1 MTSNPNI
8 LDILRQHSSQQS
20 LPAHTFLFHQGDP
33 LRDIYLLEKG
43 LVKMTRGERNG
54 QEVTLELRSAINILG
69 AASALANEPAPMTAI
84 TITPSKVH
92 RLSVKEFLHLAKSDE
107 IFLHNLIESVSR
119 QRNEQV
125 NLRAQQSL
133 LHARPRLAML
143 LLQFAQESG
152 VERKGQLS
160 LALPI
165 AKQEIAAMLGIT
177 PQRLSNILK
186 EMKQAGV
193 IAEEKGWIIFSDM
206 QALKSEAETG
216 EKSR

>member
-1 MTSNPNI
+1 
-8 LDILRQHSSQQS
+8 
-20 LPAHTFLFHQGDP
+20 
-33 LRDIYLLEKG
+33 
-43 LVKMTRGERNG
+43 
-54 QEVTLELRSAINILG
+54 
-69 AASALANEPAPMTAI
+69 MTAI
-84 TITPSKVH
+84 TITPSQVH
-92 RLSVKEFLHLAKSDE
+92 RLPVKEFLHLAKSDE

-125 NLRAQQSL
+125 NLRSQQSL
-133 LHARPRLAML
+133 LDARPRLAML

-165 AKQEIAAMLGIT
+165 AKQEIAAMLSIT

-193 IAEEKGWIIFSDM
+193 IAEEKGWIIFSDL

-216 EKSR
+216 KKSR